1 MTTATHHTT
10 RPLDPAAGEP
20 PDPAGPQPLLVNI
33 ASAADL
39 LALSRSTIYELI
51 WQGELRPI
59 HIGRSVRLTLEELH
73 SFVARRV
80 AKADE
85 PT

>member
-1 MTTATHHTT
+1 MRTATDHHTPPLDRST
-10 RPLDPAAGEP
+10 DRPLDAAGSR
-20 PDPAGPQPLLVNI
+20 PLLVNI
-33 ASAADL
+33 ATAADL

-59 HIGRSVRLTLEELH
+59 HIGRSVRLTLDELH

-80 AKADE
+80 ATTDD